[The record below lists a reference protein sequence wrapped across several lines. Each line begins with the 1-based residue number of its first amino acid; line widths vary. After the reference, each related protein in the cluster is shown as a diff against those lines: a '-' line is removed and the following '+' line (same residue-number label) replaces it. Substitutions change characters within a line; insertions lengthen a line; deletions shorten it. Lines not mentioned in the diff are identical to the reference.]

1 MVSQIGE
8 TAFSGAK
15 IRYFWQTTKLM
26 GYFLTENIELGPAV
40 VTIAEEAHADALP
53 VAAMHGESGACRDE
67 ALAVSTVSEL
77 VGVLQAVVGYP
88 QPESLVVPALD
99 DLPLTFTFCENA
111 VLTNTNTIVHDVVVC
126 PIGSRPSRH
135 QE

>member
-26 GYFLTENIELGPAV
+26 GYFLTENIELGLAV
-40 VTIAEEAHADALP
+40 VTIAEEADADALP

-99 DLPLTFTFCENA
+99 DLPLTFTFYENA
-111 VLTNTNTIVHDVVVC
+111 VLTNTNTTELLARAEE
-126 PIGSRPSRH
+126 SRVAVA
-135 QE
+135 